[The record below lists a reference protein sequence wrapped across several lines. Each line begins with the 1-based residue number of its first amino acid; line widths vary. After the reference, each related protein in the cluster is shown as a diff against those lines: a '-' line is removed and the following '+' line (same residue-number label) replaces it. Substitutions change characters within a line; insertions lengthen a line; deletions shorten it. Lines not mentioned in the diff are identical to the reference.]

1 LSPKIRYKYLIFRD
15 FYVDPGA
22 DFYEQQYRQRTF
34 HYLEKKA
41 QSLGFEL
48 VPHSPAESAS

>member
-1 LSPKIRYKYLIFRD
+1 MTLRITNGYNNNIPM
-15 FYVDPGA
+15 V
-22 DFYEQQYRQRTF
+22 YEQQYRQRTL

-48 VPHSPAESAS
+48 VPHSSPEGVS

>member
-1 LSPKIRYKYLIFRD
+1 LARIFYHLWTNPD
-15 FYVDPGA
+15 SYVDPGA
-22 DFYEQQYRQRTF
+22 DFYEQQYRQRTL

-48 VPHSPAESAS
+48 VPHSPPECVS